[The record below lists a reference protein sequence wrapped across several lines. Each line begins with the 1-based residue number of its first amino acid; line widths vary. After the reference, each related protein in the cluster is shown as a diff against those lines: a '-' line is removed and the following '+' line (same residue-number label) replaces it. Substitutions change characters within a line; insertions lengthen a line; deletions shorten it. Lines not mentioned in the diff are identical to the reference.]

1 MARAPDGAVVI
12 RFCVIDDHEVVHD
25 GLRAM
30 ADREPDLEFLGGA
43 TTVPDG
49 EHLVEQVHPAVAIL
63 DLRIGERDGGNG
75 IDLCRTFHSR
85 YPGLAVVLFSA
96 YGNGELLAQA
106 IAAGAAGYML
116 KETSVGR
123 VPGILREITASGSW
137 FEPRIASELLQ
148 RRAGTAAPAAFSA
161 QELEIVRGISRGEN
175 NHEIGEQLHISP
187 HTVKYHIASMLRRH
201 EVHRRA
207 ELVRLASDLHL
218 LE

>member
-1 MARAPDGAVVI
+1 VI
-12 RFCVIDDHEVVHD
+12 RFCVIDDHEVIHD

-49 EHLVEQVHPAVAIL
+49 EHLVEQLQPAVAIL
-63 DLRIGERDGGNG
+63 DLRIGEREGGNG
-75 IDLCRTFHSR
+75 IDLCRRFTAR
-85 YPGLAVVLFSA
+85 YPSMSVVLFSA

-106 IAAGAAGYML
+106 IEAGASGYML

-123 VPGILREITASGSW
+123 VPGILREITTSGSW

-148 RRAGTAAPAAFSA
+148 RRSRADTSAAFSA
-161 QELEIVRGISRGEN
+161 QELEIVRGISRGDS
-175 NHEIGEQLHISP
+175 NHEIGEYLYISP

-201 EVHRRA
+201 NVHRRA

-218 LE
+218 LD

>member
-1 MARAPDGAVVI
+1 MI
-12 RFCVIDDHEVVHD
+12 RFCVIDDHEVIHD

-49 EHLVEQVHPAVAIL
+49 EHLVEQLQPAVAIL
-63 DLRIGERDGGNG
+63 DLRIGEREGGNG
-75 IDLCRTFHSR
+75 IDLCRRFTAR
-85 YPGLAVVLFSA
+85 YPSMSVVLFSA

-106 IAAGAAGYML
+106 IEAGASGYML

-123 VPGILREITASGSW
+123 VPGILREITTSGSW

-148 RRAGTAAPAAFSA
+148 RRSRADTSAAFSA
-161 QELEIVRGISRGEN
+161 QELEIVRGISRGDS
-175 NHEIGEQLHISP
+175 NHEIGEYLYISP

-201 EVHRRA
+201 NVHRRA

-218 LE
+218 LD